1 MEIEL
6 EVLSLAR
13 SVIEKRSLVVTV
25 EKRLVSKRLVS
36 TITLVDYL

>member
-25 EKRLVSKRLVS
+25 EKRLVSTV
-36 TITLVDYL
+36 TLVDYL